1 MFLSSSYV
9 TYASFSMCLTR
20 QKDHCMMPYMWALL
34 EIPTTIADNA
44 GLDSAELIA
53 QLRAEHHKEN
63 NNAGIDVITGSVSLY
78 VLSSEPVKMPW
89 FDSIYADI
97 GDEQSLSQILWG
109 IPGRSNA
116 INITERLGLPDV
128 VVGNARELHGT
139 ASAEINE
146 VIEDMEKLKQKL
158 HEHIHEAR
166 HHLKL
171 ARELHRNLVVS
182 ERRIREH
189 ATSQRYIKIQEIS
202 DGGGVARSLLHK
214 KVRQHHASPVLVSK
228 ADDSPLQPKMA
239 SFSSQST
246 PKESNAALVS
256 ESNVKNREL
265 GNPEIRFKTHP
276 NINKDLFSNENI
288 LGSKDP
294 NRPFPASE
302 SGDGLLKWRMQSKD
316 ASAVPLTSK
325 FLYVLVSMLD
335 DGLILLKSVWIGL
348 IPLAELR
355 HLYWMGQN
363 VD

>member
-1 MFLSSSYV
+1 MKFHGLLNKWTCACHTKCSNKFPFQP
-9 TYASFSMCLTR
+9 T
-20 QKDHCMMPYMWALL
+20 ALHPVIAAL
-34 EIPTTIADNA
+34 KAQVKIYRNAFVLAIDTLKWPQTMIPNV
-44 GLDSAELIA
+44 LLIY
-53 QLRAEHHKEN
+53 N
-63 NNAGIDVITGSVSLY
+63 CNSGLY

-97 GDEQSLSQILWG
+97 GDEQSLSQIIWG

-116 INITERLGLPDV
+116 INITKRLGLPDV

-325 FLYVLVSMLD
+325 FLYVHVSMLD
-335 DGLILLKSVWIGL
+335 DGLILLKVASIVLLKGG
-348 IPLAELR
+348 PPPK
-355 HLYWMGQN
+355 YS
-363 VD
+363 